1 MALTTLESI
10 SEKIEEQ
17 RKKDLES
24 ILSISGSAAISRNE
38 YGINVVD
45 SNNIA
50 SSLVF
55 KGLTKDKYD
64 TEELI
69 KAVDV
74 EVKELLPNIPNTNLD
89 LVPRPIY
96 NEKVAENEDLRKV
109 VTKLNGDIVVLNSR
123 ISTLESQVQ
132 TEINNRLSIEQTNDL
147 LVNQIE
153 TLNATIEDFASQI
166 STSLQKSVDESI
178 LRASLQSQKTGFK
191 AQIEAL
197 IQQIN
202 SLNAIIEG
210 LQAQLGAV
218 RQQKDLEAVA
228 QSQGGAIINKIVTAN
243 FSTKGSA
250 NDPVLAYKIKNARDR
265 AKEWVYGK
273 NLKLV
278 NNDLEPV
285 TITLTTKFRAE
296 SITTFGGEYKSDQS
310 WFKAPKQSFKIT
322 ANSTEE
328 ITFIETPENII
339 FAKRQTT
346 EFFDGVLNIKV
357 TRADGTSDSKDF
369 KTRLKIAHP
378 KSYEGF

>member
-1 MALTTLESI
+1 MTNLEAISI
-10 SEKIEEQ
+10 KLQEEKD
-17 RKKDLES
+17 KKLES
-24 ILSISGSAAISRNE
+24 ILSVSGSNAISRNE
-38 YGINVVD
+38 YGVNVVD
-45 SNNIA
+45 DSNIA

-74 EVKELLPNIPNTNLD
+74 EVKELLPNIPNINLD
-89 LVPRPIY
+89 LVPRPVY

-109 VTKLNGDIVVLNSR
+109 VRKLNGDIVVLNST
-123 ISTLESQVQ
+123 ISALEAQVEF
-132 TEINNRLSIEQTNDL
+132 EINNRLSIEQINDI

-153 TLNATIEDFASQI
+153 TLNATIGDFASQI

-218 RQQKDLEAVA
+218 RQQKDLETTA
-228 QSQGGAIINKIVTAN
+228 QSQGGTIINKIVTAN
-243 FSTKGSA
+243 FSPKGSA
-250 NDPVLAYKIKNARDR
+250 NDPIMSYKIENARKDR
-265 AKEWVYGK
+265 REWVNGR
-273 NLKLV
+273 NLKLT

-285 TITLTTKFRAE
+285 SVTITA
-296 SITTFGGEYKSDQS
+296 TFKDNQK
-310 WFKAPKQSFKIT
+310 WFKIPKSTFNIT
-322 ANSTEE
+322 AGSTEE
-328 ITFIETPENII
+328 ITFIDTPENLSIGKRDKTI
-339 FAKRQTT
+339 FV
-346 EFFDGVLNIKV
+346 DGILNITIK
-357 TRADGTSDSKDF
+357 RADGTSETKDF
-369 KTRLKIAHP
+369 KTKVKIAHP
-378 KSYEGF
+378 KSYDGF

>member
-1 MALTTLESI
+1 MTSVEAINEKLQQLKSESL
-10 SEKIEEQ
+10 EKI
-17 RKKDLES
+17 
-24 ILSISGSAAISRNE
+24 LSVSGSAAGLKNE

-45 SNNIA
+45 SNNVA

-74 EVKELLPNIPNTNLD
+74 EVIELLPNIPNINLD
-89 LVPRPIY
+89 LVSRPLY
-96 NEKVAENEDLRKV
+96 NEKVLENEDLRKQV
-109 VTKLNGDIVVLNSR
+109 RTLNGNIVVLNSR
-123 ISTLESQVQ
+123 VSTLESQVQ

-218 RQQKDLEAVA
+218 RQQKDLETVA
-228 QSQGGAIINKIVTAN
+228 QSQGGTIINKIVTAN
-243 FSTKGSA
+243 FSPKGSA
-250 NDPVLAYKIKNARDR
+250 NDPVMSYKIENARKDK
-265 AKEWVYGK
+265 KEWVNGR
-273 NLKLV
+273 NLKIT

-285 TITLTTKFRAE
+285 DITITA
-296 SITTFGGEYKSDQS
+296 TFKENQI
-310 WFKAPKQSFKIT
+310 WFKIPKPTFKIT
-322 ANSTEE
+322 AGSTEE
-328 ITFIETPENII
+328 ITFIDTPNNLKYGSRDQTI
-339 FAKRQTT
+339 FV
-346 EFFDGVLNIKV
+346 DGVINIKIG
-357 TRADGTSDSKDF
+357 RADGTSETKDF
-369 KTRLKIAHP
+369 KTKVKIAHP
-378 KSYEGF
+378 KSYDGF

>member
-1 MALTTLESI
+1 MTNLEAISI
-10 SEKIEEQ
+10 KLQEEKDKQI
-17 RKKDLES
+17 ES
-24 ILSISGSAAISRNE
+24 ILSVSGSAAINRNE
-38 YGINVVD
+38 YGVNIVD
-45 SNNIA
+45 NTNIA

-64 TEELI
+64 NDELI
-69 KAVDV
+69 KAVDI

-96 NEKVAENEDLRKV
+96 NEKVVEGEDLRKRV
-109 VTKLNGDIVVLNSR
+109 RTLNENIVTLNST
-123 ISTLESQVQ
+123 ITTLESQVQ

-218 RQQKDLEAVA
+218 RQQKDLEQTA
-228 QSQGGAIINKIVTAN
+228 QAQGGVIINKIVTTN
-243 FSTKGSA
+243 FSPKGSA
-250 NDPVLAYKIKNARDR
+250 TDSVMFYKIKNARDD
-265 AKEWVYGK
+265 AKEWVRGK
-273 NLKLV
+273 DLKLV

-285 TITLTTKFRAE
+285 DITIAATWDKNQRWF
-296 SITTFGGEYKSDQS
+296 SIPKS
-310 WFKAPKQSFKIT
+310 SFKISPG
-322 ANSTEE
+322 ATEE
-328 ITFIETPENII
+328 IQFVATPQNTSYG
-339 FAKRQTT
+339 KRDNTVFYNAALT
-346 EFFDGVLNIKV
+346 ITVK
-357 TRADGTSDSKDF
+357 RADGTSETKSF
-369 KTRLKIAHP
+369 KTELKIAHP
-378 KSYEGF
+378 KSY

>member
-1 MALTTLESI
+1 MTGLEAINEKLQKIKSE
-10 SEKIEEQ
+10 SLEKI
-17 RKKDLES
+17 
-24 ILSISGSAAISRNE
+24 LSVSGSVAITKNE

-45 SNNIA
+45 SNNVA

-55 KGLTKDKYD
+55 KELTKDKYD
-64 TEELI
+64 NEELK

-74 EVKELLPNIPNTNLD
+74 EVKELLPNIPSTNLD

-96 NEKVAENEDLRKV
+96 NAELTTSLNLRTQV
-109 VTKLNGDIVVLNSR
+109 INLTNTIGTLNVR
-123 ISTLESQVQ
+123 ITDLESQVQ
-132 TEINNRLSIEQTNDL
+132 IEINNRLSIEQTNDL

-218 RQQKDLEAVA
+218 RQQKDLEQTA

-243 FSTKGSA
+243 FSPKGSA
-250 NDPVLAYKIKNARDR
+250 NDAVLGYKIKNARDR
-265 AKEWVYGK
+265 AKEWVFGK
-273 NLKLV
+273 NLKLI

-285 TITLTTKFRAE
+285 TVTLTTKFRTE
-296 SITTFGGEYKSDQS
+296 TLTTVFNAYVREQA
-310 WFKAPKQSFKIT
+310 WFKAPKESFKIS
-322 ANSTEE
+322 AGSTEE
-328 ITFIETPENII
+328 ITFIETPEKVLVD
-339 FAKRQTT
+339 KRGNT

-378 KSYEGF
+378 KSYDGF

>member
-1 MALTTLESI
+1 MTNLEAISI
-10 SEKIEEQ
+10 KLQEEKNKQI
-17 RKKDLES
+17 ES
-24 ILSISGSAAISRNE
+24 ILSVSGSAAINRNE
-38 YGINVVD
+38 YGVNVVD
-45 SNNIA
+45 KTNIA

-64 TEELI
+64 NEELI

-109 VTKLNGDIVVLNSR
+109 VRKLNGDIVTLNSR

-197 IQQIN
+197 IKQID

-218 RQQKDLEAVA
+218 RQQKDLEATA
-228 QSQGGAIINKIVTAN
+228 QSQGGTIINKIVTAN
-243 FSTKGSA
+243 FSPKGSA
-250 NDPVLAYKIKNARDR
+250 NDAVMGYKIKNARDR
-265 AKEWVYGK
+265 AKEWVFGR
-273 NLKLV
+273 NLKLI

-285 TITLTTKFRAE
+285 TVTLTTKFRTE
-296 SITTFGGEYKSDQS
+296 TLTTVFNAYVKEQA
-310 WFKAPKQSFKIT
+310 WFKAPKESFKIS
-322 ANSTEE
+322 AGSTEE
-328 ITFIETPENII
+328 ITFIETPEKVLVD
-339 FAKRQTT
+339 KRGNT

>member
-1 MALTTLESI
+1 MTSAESI
-10 SEKIEEQ
+10 NEKIQQIKSES
-17 RKKDLES
+17 LEK
-24 ILSISGSAAISRNE
+24 ILSVSGSAAISRNE

-45 SNNIA
+45 SNNLA

-64 TEELI
+64 NEELV

-89 LVPRPIY
+89 LVPRPVY

-218 RQQKDLEAVA
+218 RQQKDLETTA
-228 QSQGGAIINKIVTAN
+228 QGQGGTIVNKIVTVN
-243 FSTKGSA
+243 FSPKGSA
-250 NDPVLAYKIKNARDR
+250 NDPVMSYKIKNARDD
-265 AKEWVYGK
+265 AKEWINGR
-273 NLKLV
+273 NLKIT

-285 TITLTTKFRAE
+285 TIKINATWDRN
-296 SITTFGGEYKSDQS
+296 QR
-310 WFKAPKQSFKIT
+310 WFIIPKTDFKIT
-322 ANSTEE
+322 AGSTEE
-328 ITFIETPENII
+328 IDFIANPQGTSYGKRDNTTFYKAALTITVE
-339 FAKRQTT
+339 
-346 EFFDGVLNIKV
+346 
-357 TRADGTSDSKDF
+357 RADGTSETKSF
-369 KTRLKIAHP
+369 KTELKIAHP
-378 KSYEGF
+378 KSY

>member
-1 MALTTLESI
+1 MTSAESI
-10 SEKIEEQ
+10 NEKIQQIKSES
-17 RKKDLES
+17 LEK
-24 ILSISGSAAISRNE
+24 ILSVSGSAAISRNE

-45 SNNIA
+45 SNNLA

-64 TEELI
+64 NEELV

-74 EVKELLPNIPNTNLD
+74 EVKELLPNIPTANLD
-89 LVPRPIY
+89 LVPRPLY
-96 NEKVAENEDLRKV
+96 TEQVNLVEDLRKQV
-109 VTKLNGDIVVLNSR
+109 QRLTLTIADLNTQIT
-123 ISTLESQVQ
+123 TLQAQVQ

-153 TLNATIEDFASQI
+153 TLNTTIEDFASQI

-197 IQQIN
+197 IKQID

-218 RQQKDLEAVA
+218 RQQKDLEQTA

-243 FSTKGSA
+243 FSPKGSA
-250 NDPVLAYKIKNARDR
+250 NDPVLGYKIKRRRDN
-265 AKEWVYGK
+265 AKEWVFGR

-285 TITLTTKFRAE
+285 TVTLTTKFRAE
-296 SITTFGGEYKSDQS
+296 SISTFLNEYKSDQA
-310 WFKAPKQSFKIT
+310 WFKAPKPSFKIS
-322 ANSTEE
+322 AGSTEE

-339 FAKRQTT
+339 FSRKDNT

-369 KTRLKIAHP
+369 KTRLKVAHP

>member
-1 MALTTLESI
+1 MTSAESI
-10 SEKIEEQ
+10 NEKIQQIKSES
-17 RKKDLES
+17 LEK
-24 ILSISGSAAISRNE
+24 ILSVSGSAAISRNE

-45 SNNIA
+45 SNNLA

-64 TEELI
+64 NEELV

-89 LVPRPIY
+89 LVPRPVY

-109 VTKLNGDIVVLNSR
+109 VRKLNGDIVVLNSR

-228 QSQGGAIINKIVTAN
+228 QSQGGTIINKIVTAN
-243 FSTKGSA
+243 FSPKGSA
-250 NDPVLAYKIKNARDR
+250 TDPVVAYKLTKARR
-265 AKEWVYGK
+265 GRKEWVFGR

-278 NNDLEPV
+278 NNDLEAV
-285 TITLTTKFRAE
+285 DITITTQFPK
-296 SITTFGGEYKSDQS
+296 ITTLRRDFTEP
-310 WFKAPKQSFKIT
+310 WFRVPKQSFKIT
-322 ANSTEE
+322 AGSFEE
-328 ITFIETPENII
+328 ITFIEDPGKVFGNARDNTRFVE
-339 FAKRQTT
+339 
-346 EFFDGVLNIKV
+346 GSLNITVK
-357 TRADGTSDSKDF
+357 RANGTSDTATF
-369 KTRLKIAHP
+369 KTRLKVAHP
-378 KSYEGF
+378 KSYDGF

>member
-210 LQAQLGAV
+210 LQSQLGAV
-218 RQQKDLEAVA
+218 RQQKDLETVA
-228 QSQGGAIINKIVTAN
+228 QSQGGTIINKIVTAN
-243 FSTKGSA
+243 FSPKGSA
-250 NDPVLAYKIKNARDR
+250 TDPVMSYKIKNARDD
-265 AKEWVYGK
+265 AKEWINGR
-273 NLKLV
+273 NLKIT

-285 TITLTTKFRAE
+285 TIKINATWDRNQKWFR
-296 SITTFGGEYKSDQS
+296 I
-310 WFKAPKQSFKIT
+310 PKTDFKIT
-322 ANSTEE
+322 AGSTEE
-328 ITFIETPENII
+328 IAFIASPEGTSYG
-339 FAKRQTT
+339 KRDNTV
-346 EFFDGVLNIKV
+346 FYNASLNITV
-357 TRADGTSDSKDF
+357 QRADGTSETKTF
-369 KTRLKIAHP
+369 KTELKIAHP
-378 KSYEGF
+378 KSY

>member
-210 LQAQLGAV
+210 LQSQLGAV
-218 RQQKDLEAVA
+218 RQQKDLETVA
-228 QSQGGAIINKIVTAN
+228 QSQGGTIINKIVTAN
-243 FSTKGSA
+243 FSPKGSA
-250 NDPVLAYKIKNARDR
+250 NDPVVAYKLTKARR
-265 AKEWVYGK
+265 GRKEWVFGR

-278 NNDLEPV
+278 NNDLEAV
-285 TITLTTKFRAE
+285 DITITTQFPKVRIRDREFTEPWFRAP
-296 SITTFGGEYKSDQS
+296 KSTY
-310 WFKAPKQSFKIT
+310 KIT
-322 ANSTEE
+322 AGSSEE
-328 ITFIETPENII
+328 ITFIEDPEKILG
-339 FAKRQTT
+339 
-346 EFFDGVLNIKV
+346 DGRDHTRFVEGALNITVK
-357 TRADGTSDSKDF
+357 RADGTSDTATF
-369 KTRLKIAHP
+369 KTRLKVAHP
-378 KSYEGF
+378 KSYDGF